1 MENRVRKHVNNLF
14 ITFEPNEKTLD
25 TKEELIS
32 NLLERIFDSI
42 ENGMSEN
49 VSFDEAVCNLGTP
62 SELKLMFNFKSIK
75 DFTFEYSLNTLQ
87 ASIVTVI
94 YLIMGFV
101 FDLWH
106 PGWVIY
112 VVALAL
118 SNLRVKDNKSYIVPA
133 TSLIYVFIGLMWD
146 LWHPTWV
153 VFVVAAV
160 ILTYLYKD
168 NLGL

>member
-1 MENRVRKHVNNLF
+1 MENRVRKHVDNLF
-14 ITFEPNEKTLD
+14 KTFEKDEKTLD

-42 ENGMSEN
+42 ENGMSEDE
-49 VSFDEAVCNLGTP
+49 SFDKAMDNLGTT
-62 SELKLMFNFKSIK
+62 SELKSIFNFKSIK
-75 DFTFEYSLNTLQ
+75 DFTFEYSLNSLQ
-87 ASIVTVI
+87 ASIITAI
-94 YLIMGFV
+94 YLIIGFV

-118 SNLRVKDNKSYIVPA
+118 SNFKINDNRSYIIPA
-133 TSLIYVFIGLMWD
+133 TSLIYVFVGLMWD

-153 VFVVAAV
+153 VFVVAAA
-160 ILTYLYKD
+160 ILAYLYKD